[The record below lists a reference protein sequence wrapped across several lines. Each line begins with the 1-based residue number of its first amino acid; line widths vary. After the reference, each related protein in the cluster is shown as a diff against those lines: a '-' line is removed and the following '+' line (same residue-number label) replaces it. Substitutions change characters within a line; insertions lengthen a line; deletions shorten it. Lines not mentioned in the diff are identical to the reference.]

1 VLYSFRMVI
10 NFVDSRLR
18 FGNTQ
23 VNLVLLSACT
33 IIFNFQFSIFNF
45 ILTFAGVMK
54 AIRCAVIDDEPLAL
68 GLMASY
74 VKKTPFLELVGSYS
88 SAVQAMQELQQT
100 PADLLFLDIQMPE
113 LNGLDFSRM
122 VPPQTRIVFTTAFDQ
137 YAIDG
142 YRVNALDY
150 LLKPISYPNF
160 LQAASKAQEWFKLV
174 EQTQA
179 SPQGKEE
186 EVESIFVK
194 SEYKQVQVM
203 LDDILWIEGLKDY
216 IKIYEEGQDKPLLSL
231 MSMKSMEELL
241 PSHRFMRVHRSF
253 IVNKSKIRVVE
264 HNRIVFGKTYIPVG
278 DSYKDDFLVFLSER
292 SLGKK

>member
-1 VLYSFRMVI
+1 MA
-10 NFVDSRLR
+10 N
-18 FGNTQ
+18 
-23 VNLVLLSACT
+23 
-33 IIFNFQFSIFNF
+33 
-45 ILTFAGVMK
+45 
-54 AIRCAVIDDEPLAL
+54 IRCAVIDDEPLAL

-88 SAVQAMQELQQT
+88 SAIQAMQELQKA

-160 LQAASKAQEWFKLV
+160 LQAAQKAQEWFRLV
-174 EQTQA
+174 EQGQ
-179 SPQGKEE
+179 QGATDEIQ
-186 EVESIFVK
+186 SIFVK

-203 LDDILWIEGLKDY
+203 LDDILYIEGLKDY
-216 IKIYEEGQDKPLLSL
+216 IKIYEEGHEKPLLSL
-231 MSMKSMEELL
+231 MSMKSMEEML
-241 PSHRFMRVHRSF
+241 PSQRFMRVHRSY
-253 IVNKSKIRVVE
+253 IVQKSKIRVVE

-278 DSYKDDFLVFLSER
+278 DSYKDDFQYFLNER

>member
-1 VLYSFRMVI
+1 M
-10 NFVDSRLR
+10 
-18 FGNTQ
+18 
-23 VNLVLLSACT
+23 
-33 IIFNFQFSIFNF
+33 
-45 ILTFAGVMK
+45 
-54 AIRCAVIDDEPLAL
+54 IDDEPLAL

-88 SAVQAMQELQQT
+88 SAIQAMNELPNH

-122 VPPQTRIVFTTAFDQ
+122 VPAQTRIVFTTAFDQ

-160 LQAASKAQEWFKLV
+160 LQAAQKAQEWFKLV
-174 EQTQA
+174 EQKQQETDE
-179 SPQGKEE
+179 P
-186 EVESIFVK
+186 VSIFVK

-203 LDDILWIEGLKDY
+203 LDDILYIEGLKDY
-216 IKIYEEGQDKPLLSL
+216 VKIYEEGQDKPLLSL

-241 PSHRFMRVHRSF
+241 PSSRFLRVHRSY
-253 IVNKSKIRVVE
+253 IVQKSKIRVVE

-278 DSYKDDFLVFLSER
+278 DSYKEEFQAFLNER
-292 SLGKK
+292 SSPKR

>member
-1 VLYSFRMVI
+1 M
-10 NFVDSRLR
+10 
-18 FGNTQ
+18 
-23 VNLVLLSACT
+23 
-33 IIFNFQFSIFNF
+33 
-45 ILTFAGVMK
+45 
-54 AIRCAVIDDEPLAL
+54 IDDEPLAL

-88 SAVQAMQELQQT
+88 SAVQAMNELTNQ
-100 PADLLFLDIQMPE
+100 PVDLLFLDIQMPE

-160 LQAASKAQEWFKLV
+160 LQAAQKAQEWFKLI
-174 EQTQA
+174 EQGQ
-179 SPQGKEE
+179 QGKEE
-186 EVESIFVK
+186 EVQSIFVK

-203 LDDILWIEGLKDY
+203 LDDILYIEGLKDY

-231 MSMKSMEELL
+231 MSMKAMEEML
-241 PSHRFMRVHRSF
+241 PASRFMRVHRSY
-253 IVNKSKIRVVE
+253 IVQKSKIRVVE
-264 HNRIVFGKTYIPVG
+264 HNRIIFGKTYIPVG
-278 DSYKDDFLVFLSER
+278 DSYKEEFQTFLNER
-292 SLGKK
+292 SMGKR